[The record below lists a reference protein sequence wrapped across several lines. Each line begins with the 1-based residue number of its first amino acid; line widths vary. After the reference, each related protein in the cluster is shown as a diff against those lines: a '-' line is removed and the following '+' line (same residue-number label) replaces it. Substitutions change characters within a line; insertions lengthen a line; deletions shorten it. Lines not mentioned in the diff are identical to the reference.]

1 METHTL
7 ILCYVSFPDTT
18 YSTVL
23 SYEIGQKYTKLYLES
38 GATICINTDQ
48 VLAIRAEKN
57 W

>member
-7 ILCYVSFPDTT
+7 IISYVSFPDTT

-38 GATICINTDQ
+38 GATICINNDQ

-57 W
+57 